1 MPLRF
6 GLAIVALVAAVLSMS
21 GNALGAAP
29 SRMYYSRHFRIM
41 SLDVAPLGKEVV
53 RVPHIQS
60 KGAPLAV
67 TKQYLFWIDGV
78 DGSPVAALWR
88 SNRDGSDPH
97 PILKNV
103 YSTGELA
110 VIGSSIYI
118 LEAAG
123 ISRAALDGSG
133 VVRNVV
139 KLAPGVLGNGADGL
153 ATDGRYLYFSNCDKG
168 TISRVSPDGSGLVE
182 RFIVTG
188 NDTCPQ
194 ALATAGKFIYWGE
207 LDGSIPSD
215 PGRIGR
221 ALLDGSQA
229 NDRWLLVRS
238 HDAPYAIA
246 TDGRFIY
253 WTHVLVL
260 PKHKFRHDIDRARV
274 DGTHLRRTIVSD
286 PATLGPPAFAP
297 GP

>member
-1 MPLRF
+1 MSRRVGF
-6 GLAIVALVAAVLSMS
+6 AIVVLAATVLLLS
-21 GNALGAAP
+21 GNALAAAP
-29 SRMYYSRHFRIM
+29 SRMYYSRSFRIM

-60 KGAPLAV
+60 KGAAMAV

-88 SNRDGSDPH
+88 SNRDGTDAH

-103 YSTGELA
+103 YATGELA
-110 VIGSSIYI
+110 VIGQFIYI
-118 LEAAG
+118 LESAG

-133 VVRNVV
+133 VLRDVV
-139 KLAPGVLGNGADGL
+139 KLTPDLLGDGADGL
-153 ATDGRYLYFSNCDKG
+153 ATDGHYLYFSHCGKG
-168 TISRVSPDGSGLVE
+168 TISRVSPDGSGLVAS
-182 RFIVTG
+182 FISTG
-188 NDTCPQ
+188 KDTCPQ
-194 ALATAGKFIYWGE
+194 ALATAGRFIYWGE

-221 ALLDGSQA
+221 ALLDGSEA

-246 TDGRFIY
+246 ADGRFVY
-253 WTHVLVL
+253 WTHVVVL

-274 DGTHLRRTIVSD
+274 DGTHLRRAIVSD
-286 PATLGPPAFAP
+286 PRTLGPPAFAP
-297 GP
+297 